1 MTRTDYKTFVH
12 ESEMDSLLNRI
23 QRDASTQREDIANFQ
38 KITVLLMCISL
49 IVFVVIVVMVT
60 CV

>member
-23 QRDASTQREDIANFQ
+23 QRDASTQQEDIANFQ
-38 KITVLLMCISL
+38 KIAVFLMCSL
-49 IVFVVIVVMVT
+49 IVIVVIVIMVT